1 MPGSVVFIERR
12 QYRNS
17 AGTPDA
23 SPDIGADAPTS
34 ARCVPAETLVA
45 AQACYAL

>member
-1 MPGSVVFIERR
+1 VVFIERR
-12 QYRNS
+12 QYRSS

-23 SPDIGADAPTS
+23 SPDIGAAAPAP
-34 ARCVPAETLVA
+34 ARRVPAETFVA